1 MQVSMAIEQFF
12 ERLGPIGLF
21 LYSILETI
29 SLFPITEIL
38 LLPLSTNQP
47 AYYVFWLATVAS
59 LGVVAGVVVVYF
71 LMRVLKAYRIIRWIF
86 RSEEGIARANK
97 LFKENGDKALIV
109 GGLTPLPYSLVLY
122 VSLAAGLSLPKAL
135 IGSSV
140 RIMRFYALAT
150 VVVFFSNILDPSVF
164 TTASN
169 FFTILT
175 TILTVIGIVSFV
187 TYGVKSNKSK
197 K

>member
-21 LYSILETI
+21 LYSILETL

-38 LLPLSTNQP
+38 MLPLSTNQP

-59 LGVVAGVVVVYF
+59 LGVVAGIVVVYF

-86 RSEEGIARANK
+86 RSEEAIARANK

-169 FFTILT
+169 FFTIVTTVLT
-175 TILTVIGIVSFV
+175 LIGIVSFV

>member
-21 LYSILETI
+21 LYSILETL

-38 LLPLSTNQP
+38 MLPLSTNQP

-59 LGVVAGVVVVYF
+59 LGVVAGIVVVYF

-86 RSEEGIARANK
+86 RSEEAIARANK

-109 GGLTPLPYSLVLY
+109 AGLTPLPYSLVLY

-169 FFTILT
+169 FFTIVTTVLT
-175 TILTVIGIVSFV
+175 LIGIVSFV
-187 TYGVKSNKSK
+187 TYGVKSNKRK

>member
-1 MQVSMAIEQFF
+1 MVNAIENFF
-12 ERLGPIGLF
+12 EQFGALGLY
-21 LYSILETI
+21 LYSLLETLT
-29 SLFPITEIL
+29 LFPITEIL
-38 LLPLSTNQP
+38 QLPLSTNRDP
-47 AYYVFWLATVAS
+47 ATVYFLATVAA
-59 LGVVAGVVVVYF
+59 LGVLTGVVVVYF

-86 RSEEGIARANK
+86 RNDVAIARANK

-135 IGSSV
+135 LGSIV
-140 RIMRFYALAT
+140 RILRFYALAT
-150 VVVFFSNILDPSVF
+150 VIVFFSNVLDPRVF

-169 FFTILT
+169 FFTIIT

-187 TYGVKSNKSK
+187 FYSVKSNQDK

>member
-1 MQVSMAIEQFF
+1 MQISTLVERFF
-12 ERLGPIGLF
+12 ESLGPVGLF

-38 LLPLSTNQP
+38 LLPLSTNEP
-47 AYYVFWLATVAS
+47 ALTVFWLATVAS
-59 LGVVAGVVVVYF
+59 LGVVVGVVIVYF

-86 RSEEGIARANK
+86 RSDVAIARANK
-97 LFKENGDKALIV
+97 LFKENGDKALVV

-122 VSLAAGLSLPKAL
+122 VSLAAGLPLSKAL

-140 RIMRFYALAT
+140 RIMRFYALAI
-150 VVVFFSNILDPSVF
+150 VVVFFSNVLDPAVF

-169 FFTILT
+169 FFTIVT
-175 TILTVIGIVSFV
+175 TVLTVIGIGSFV
-187 TYGVKSNKSK
+187 LYGVKSNNKN
-197 K
+197 

>member
-1 MQVSMAIEQFF
+1 MVNAIENFF
-12 ERLGPIGLF
+12 EQFGALGLF
-21 LYSILETI
+21 LYSILETLT
-29 SLFPITEIL
+29 LFPITEIL
-38 LLPLSTNQP
+38 QLPLSTNRDP
-47 AYYVFWLATVAS
+47 ATVYFLATVAS
-59 LGVVAGVVVVYF
+59 LGVVVGVVIVYF

-86 RSEEGIARANK
+86 RSDVAIARANK

-135 IGSSV
+135 IGSIV
-140 RIMRFYALAT
+140 RILRFYALAT
-150 VVVFFSNILDPSVF
+150 VIVFFSNVLDPTVF

-169 FFTILT
+169 FFTIVT
-175 TILTVIGIVSFV
+175 TVLTVIGIVSFV
-187 TYGVKSNKSK
+187 FYGVKSNKDK

>member
-1 MQVSMAIEQFF
+1 MVNAIENFF
-12 ERLGPIGLF
+12 EQFGALGLF
-21 LYSILETI
+21 LYSILETLT
-29 SLFPITEIL
+29 LFPITEIL
-38 LLPLSTNQP
+38 QLPLSTNREP
-47 AYYVFWLATVAS
+47 ATVYFLATVAS
-59 LGVVAGVVVVYF
+59 LGVVVGVVIVYF

-86 RSEEGIARANK
+86 RSDVAIARANK

-135 IGSSV
+135 IGSIV
-140 RIMRFYALAT
+140 RILRFYALAT
-150 VVVFFSNILDPSVF
+150 VIVFFSNVLDPTVF

-169 FFTILT
+169 FFTIVT
-175 TILTVIGIVSFV
+175 TVLTVIGIVSFV
-187 TYGVKSNKSK
+187 FYGVKSNKDK

>member
-1 MQVSMAIEQFF
+1 MQISIAIESFF
-12 ERLGPIGLF
+12 ESLGPLGLF

-38 LLPLSTNQP
+38 LLPLSTNEP
-47 AYYVFWLATVAS
+47 ALVVFWLATVAS

-71 LMRVLKAYRIIRWIF
+71 LMRVLKAHRLIRLIF
-86 RSEEGIARANK
+86 RSDVAIARANK

-122 VSLAAGLSLPKAL
+122 VSLAAGLPLSKAL

-140 RIMRFYALAT
+140 RIMRFYALAI
-150 VVVFFSNILDPSVF
+150 VVVFFSNVLDPVVF

-169 FFTILT
+169 FFTIVT
-175 TILTVIGIVSFV
+175 TLLTVIGIGSFV
-187 TYGVKSNKSK
+187 FFGVKSNSK
-197 K
+197 N

>member
-1 MQVSMAIEQFF
+1 MQISMVVETFF
-12 ERLGPIGLF
+12 ERLGPVGLF
-21 LYSILETI
+21 LYSVLETI

-47 AYYVFWLATVAS
+47 ALTVFWLATVAS
-59 LGVVAGVVVVYF
+59 FGVLAGVVIIYF

-86 RSEEGIARANK
+86 RSDVAIARANK

-122 VSLAAGLSLPKAL
+122 VSLAAGLPLSKAL

-140 RIMRFYALAT
+140 RIMRFYALAI
-150 VVVFFSNILDPSVF
+150 VVVFFSNILDPAVF

-169 FFTILT
+169 FFTIVT
-175 TILTVIGIVSFV
+175 TVLTVIGIGSFV
-187 TYGVKSNKSK
+187 LYGVKSNNKN
-197 K
+197 

>member
-1 MQVSMAIEQFF
+1 MQISIAIESFF
-12 ERLGPIGLF
+12 ESLGPLGLF

-38 LLPLSTNQP
+38 LLPLSTNEP
-47 AYYVFWLATVAS
+47 ALVVFWLATVAS

-71 LMRVLKAYRIIRWIF
+71 LMRVLKAHRLIRLIF
-86 RSEEGIARANK
+86 RSDVAIARANK

-122 VSLAAGLSLPKAL
+122 VSLAAGLPLSKAL

-140 RIMRFYALAT
+140 RIMRFYTLAI
-150 VVVFFSNILDPSVF
+150 VVVFFSNVLDPVVF

-169 FFTILT
+169 FFTIVT
-175 TILTVIGIVSFV
+175 TLLTVIGIGSFV
-187 TYGVKSNKSK
+187 FFGVKSNSK
-197 K
+197 N

>member
-1 MQVSMAIEQFF
+1 MELSMAVEQFF

-21 LYSILETI
+21 LYSIIETI

-47 AYYVFWLATVAS
+47 AYYVFYLATVAS

-122 VSLAAGLSLPKAL
+122 VSMAAGLSLPKAL

-175 TILTVIGIVSFV
+175 TVLTVIGIVSFV

>member
-1 MQVSMAIEQFF
+1 MQISIAIESFF
-12 ERLGPIGLF
+12 ESLGPLGLF

-38 LLPLSTNQP
+38 LLPLSTNEP
-47 AYYVFWLATVAS
+47 ALVVFWLATVAS

-71 LMRVLKAYRIIRWIF
+71 LMRVLKAHRLIRLIF
-86 RSEEGIARANK
+86 RSDVAIARANK

-122 VSLAAGLSLPKAL
+122 VSLAAGLPLSKAL

-140 RIMRFYALAT
+140 RIMRFYALAI
-150 VVVFFSNILDPSVF
+150 VVVFFSNVLDPAVF

-169 FFTILT
+169 FFTIVT
-175 TILTVIGIVSFV
+175 TLLTVIGIGSFV
-187 TYGVKSNKSK
+187 FFGVKSNSK
-197 K
+197 N